1 MLTEAHRMLL
11 VPKKPYLLG
20 VSTQTSTGTP
30 MTLTR
35 PRYEAGVV
43 NYALIFRHAGG
54 TAAPGTPTGFTN
66 IATSTTDP
74 DYRQAWEYSNGS
86 VGPTTT
92 STATSATSMSGI
104 VLAFAQSA
112 NKTPTGGGVVTA
124 TSTTPDPGSI
134 TASPVGMWVLFFAY
148 CAWNGSASVTGWPAD
163 TVQGWQVSQGTNGG
177 CAVAMMPHTCLGTR
191 DFGPFTLS
199 ASVVNRAGVFG
210 IRQHYAA

>member
-30 MTLTR
+30 ITLTR
-35 PRYEAGVV
+35 PSREAGVV
-43 NYALIFRHAGG
+43 NYALVVRHAGG
-54 TAAPGTPTGFTN
+54 TAAPGTPSGFST
-66 IATSTTDP
+66 IANSTTDP
-74 DYRQAWEYSNGS
+74 DYRIAWEYSNGS

-92 STATSATSMSGI
+92 SSATSATSMSGI
-104 VLAFAQSA
+104 VLSFKHVAQQ
-112 NKTPTGGGVVTA
+112 TPSGGGVVTA
-124 TSTTPDPGSI
+124 TSTTPNPGSI
-134 TASPVGMWVLFFAY
+134 TASPVGMWILFFAY
-148 CAWNGSASVTGWPAD
+148 CAWNGNASVTRWPAE
-163 TVQGWQVSQGTNGG
+163 TVQGWQVAQGTNGG
-177 CAVAMMPHTCLGTR
+177 CAVAMMPHTCIGAR